1 MTIKTSQ
8 SNLSFSEIESEFG
21 RSPNRSIGDYRRSIS
36 KGGKTWPLDDGIPTS
51 GTISFSSFLGKQHNI
66 IIVLNGG
73 QTARDKILS
82 DKSSIDSTGYRDT
95 TSSIR
100 RTSKNIVYVNRT
112 IGSAQGSRKKCAL
125 RTQDKNRWFGGDPNG
140 GKILIRIGSSGG
152 LYGAGGDGGQ
162 GGTEETK
169 GDNGENG
176 TSALGLEVNV
186 DSIFIESGGRIQA
199 GGGGGAG
206 GGGAREDSAG
216 NVRRAGG
223 GGGGGGAGLPAG
235 ERGGRRKKERQ
246 SEGGKGEGGTLNSGG
261 EGGKGGENDDE
272 AHGGGGGGGGSFAG
286 GAVDTNNG
294 PGEGG
299 EGGFSKDDGAD
310 GGFGSGG
317 NGGNGDDEGDG
328 GAGDSDGGTGGLG
341 GYAITRNSGI
351 STPLLLGQTLSIK
364 GDIGQYGVK

>member
-36 KGGKTWPLDDGIPTS
+36 KGGQTWPLDDGIPTS

-82 DKSSIDSTGYRDT
+82 DKSSIDSTGYRGT
-95 TSSIR
+95 NSSIR
-100 RTSKNIVYVNRT
+100 RTSKNIVYINRT

-125 RTQDKNRWFGGDPNG
+125 RTQDKNRWFGGNPNG
-140 GKILIRIGSSGG
+140 GKIFIRIGSSGG

-206 GGGAREDSAG
+206 GGGAREDSAKL
-216 NVRRAGG
+216 RRAGG

-246 SEGGKGEGGTLNSGG
+246 SEGGKGKDGTLNSGG

-286 GAVDTNNG
+286 GAVDSSNG

-351 STPLLLGQTLSIK
+351 SEPLLLGQTLSIK